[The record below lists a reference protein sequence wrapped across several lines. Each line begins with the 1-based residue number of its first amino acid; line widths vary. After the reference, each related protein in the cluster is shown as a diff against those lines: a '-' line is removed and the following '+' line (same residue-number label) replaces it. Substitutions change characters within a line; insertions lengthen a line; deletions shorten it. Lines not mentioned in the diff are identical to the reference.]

1 MILCDSHIHTLQL
14 THTAHFACPLEAEGC
29 LKRFRSQN
37 DLDVHLRRHRGEKPY
52 VCAICAGTYS
62 MRSEFK
68 EHMKSH
74 AGEDIMWVHK

>member
-1 MILCDSHIHTLQL
+1 MQLILQL

-74 AGEDIMWVHK
+74 AGEDIVESQGFPIS

>member
-1 MILCDSHIHTLQL
+1 M

-74 AGEDIMWVHK
+74 AGESEASEDIVELKGVPSAL

>member
-1 MILCDSHIHTLQL
+1 MED
-14 THTAHFACPLEAEGC
+14 C

-52 VCAICAGTYS
+52 VCSICAGTFS
-62 MRSEFK
+62 MRSDFK

-74 AGEDIMWVHK
+74 SGKKTFYFRIYL

>member
-1 MILCDSHIHTLQL
+1 M
-14 THTAHFACPLEAEGC
+14 THTAHFACPLESEGC

-52 VCAICAGTYS
+52 VCAICANTFA

-74 AGEDIMWVHK
+74 SGKAIKVFIIMHVHLDL